1 MDKKHLN
8 LPSKFFLFICF
19 STMNVLPFIFACKAE
34 STAASICISQGL
46 SYEHGLGGTIALLS
60 FFTVLIIG
68 IILLIIAE
76 SVVYRKTDIPDGL
89 LILSP
94 FATAFAFVLTANLM
108 YYFNDIFHDGELFL
122 LYCSILGI
130 IKAIYDIIRLIK
142 IKNYKLIPLC
152 LICLAGVILCWL
164 SPYLYE
170 YYQSYIESV
179 RREPFI

>member
-8 LPSKFFLFICF
+8 LPSKILLFICF
-19 STMNVLPFIFACKAE
+19 SAMNISPFIFACKAE
-34 STAASICISQGL
+34 SAAASICINHGL
-46 SYEHGLGGTIALLS
+46 SYEHGLGGTIALAS
-60 FFTVLIIG
+60 FLVVLIIG

-76 SVVYRKTDIPDGL
+76 AIIYRKTDIPDGL
-89 LILSP
+89 LIFSP

-108 YYFNDIFHDGELFL
+108 YYFKNIFHEGELFL
-122 LYCSILGI
+122 LYCSMLGI

-164 SPYLYE
+164 SPNLYE